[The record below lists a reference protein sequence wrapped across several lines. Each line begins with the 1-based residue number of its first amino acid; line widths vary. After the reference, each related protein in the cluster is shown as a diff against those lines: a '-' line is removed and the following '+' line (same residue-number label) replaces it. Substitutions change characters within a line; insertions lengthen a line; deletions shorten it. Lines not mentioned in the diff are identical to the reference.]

1 MYMKRFVS
9 LLLTLS
15 LLCGFVYAAPEAFQ
29 IADVYVMEGD
39 VRIPTQAVNGKCCL
53 FLPPTMSAEAAPLRF
68 DVNRDSVLYS
78 VRGDKGAV
86 GTTDGASLD
95 LTALCSEA
103 PYCIT
108 VQALSGESRAEISLY
123 VVPTS
128 GTSAMFLTSEDPVN
142 KGREWVEASPTKD
155 NKAKGEMLLVNEL
168 GETVYDGALTQIKGR
183 GNSTWLADKKPY
195 QIKLSEKADL
205 LETGKDENASKTW
218 VLLTNHSDESLLR
231 SKLVYDLSVAMG
243 MQPGIECRMVDLFY
257 DGEYRGVYLLC
268 EKVEIG
274 SGRVNISDLE
284 GEFEDANPDIDFDAL
299 TTAVGKTENG
309 ASYVYCP
316 DLKNPEDLTGGY
328 LLEIDTPVRA
338 QAEKCYLVTTRNTHV
353 VVKSPEFGSK
363 EAMAYIAS
371 CYQEFEDTL
380 YNAGVHPTN
389 GKILSDYINIDS
401 LAQCYLINELTKNPD
416 SYRTSCYFYKDA
428 ASDILT
434 AGPVWDYDLSFG
446 IGWGEFV
453 NSCADPEGYF
463 ALLSGFGKALY
474 AVPSVRVAARE
485 LWCNTLSKLVTETT
499 LPSLAEARQALA
511 LSANANAMIWNRSIS
526 SWEASCDALYSYIQ
540 TRNAWLTGA
549 LSQWNADSAESVEIY
564 HDVADGA
571 WYYDSVISATN
582 YGLMTGMGYS
592 IFQPDGTGTRA
603 QTAQVLYEMAKGT
616 APAYR
621 AVFSDV
627 PAGEWYTNAVLWAQE
642 NGVASGYEDGTFCPN
657 REITRQEMISLL
669 YRYLGSPKVAE
680 NALADFADKDAVAP
694 WAAEAMNWAVSV
706 GVVYGYEDQTLR
718 PLNTVTRAELAALIV
733 RYYEQFISIP
743 EK

>member
-1 MYMKRFVS
+1 MKRVVS
-9 LLLTLS
+9 LLLLLS
-15 LLCGFVYAAPEAFQ
+15 LLCSFVYAAPESLQ
-29 IADVYVMEGD
+29 ISDVYVMEGE
-39 VRIPTQAVNGKCCL
+39 VRIPTQPVNGMRCL
-53 FLPPTMSAEAAPLRF
+53 FLPPTVRAEAVPLCF
-68 DVNRDSVLYS
+68 EINSDSALYS
-78 VRGDKGAV
+78 VSGDKGGV
-86 GTTDGASLD
+86 GTTNGATVD
-95 LTALCSEA
+95 LTALCSET
-103 PYCIT
+103 PYRIT
-108 VQALSGESRAEISLY
+108 VRALSGEQRAEITLT
-123 VVPTS
+123 VIPTN
-128 GTSAMFLTSEDPVN
+128 GISAMYLTSEDPVN

-155 NKAKGEMLLVNEL
+155 NKAKGEMLLVNED

-195 QIKLSEKADL
+195 QIKLDTKTDL

-243 MQPGIECRMVDLFY
+243 MQPGIECRFVDLFY

-274 SGRVNISDLE
+274 SGRVDISDLE
-284 GEFEDANPDIDFDAL
+284 GDFEDVNPDVDFDAL

-316 DLKNPEDLTGGY
+316 DLETPENLTGGY

-353 VVKSPEFGSK
+353 VVKSPEFGSQ
-363 EAMAYIAS
+363 EAMEYIAT

-389 GKILSDYINIDS
+389 GKVLSDYIDIDS

-428 ASDILT
+428 DSDTLT

-453 NSCADPEGYF
+453 ESCADPEGYF

-485 LWCNTLSKLVTETT
+485 IWCNTLSSLVADST
-499 LPSLAEARQALA
+499 LPTLAEARQTMY

-526 SWEASCDALYSYIQ
+526 SWEASCNALYSYIQ
-540 TRNAWLTGA
+540 TRNAWLTSA
-549 LSQWNADSAESVEIY
+549 LSQWNADSAEPIEIY
-564 HDVADGA
+564 HDVAAGE
-571 WYYDSVISATN
+571 WYYDAVISATN

-592 IFQPDGTGTRA
+592 IFQPEGTGTRA

-616 APAYR
+616 APAYH

-627 PAGEWYTNAVLWAQE
+627 PAGEWYTNAVLWAQQ
-642 NGVASGYEDGTFCPN
+642 NGIVSGYEDGTFCPN
-657 REITRQEMISLL
+657 REITRQEMICLL
-669 YRYLGSPKVAE
+669 YRYLGSPKVE
-680 NALADFADKDAVAP
+680 EDALAEFVDKASVAP
-694 WAAEAMNWAVSV
+694 WAREAMNWAVSV
-706 GVVYGYEDQTLR
+706 SVVYGYEDQTLR

-733 RYYEQFISIP
+733 RYYEQFVINTA
-743 EK
+743 E